1 MSKLKLYCAWFCPFA
16 QRAWI
21 ALLEK
26 GVPFEYIEYN
36 PYAEK
41 TPEFLKLNPR
51 GLVPVLE
58 VGGKSVYESDV
69 CLEFIDEYGGIR
81 NPLLPS
87 NPLERAKI
95 RIVSGFINREIVPL
109 YYSMLLKQD
118 LQVQDKIKS
127 EMLINLKL
135 LMKFKNDSDTFFSGE
150 YFGMADIMLAPFAM
164 RFPVLEYHRGFTI
177 PKTDEYKSVN
187 RWLDACR
194 VRPSVVKTLPEDRK
208 NIMIYQSYADGSA
221 AVRSKL

>member
-58 VGGKSVYESDV
+58 VGGKSVYE
-69 CLEFIDEYGGIR
+69 
-81 NPLLPS
+81 
-87 NPLERAKI
+87 
-95 RIVSGFINREIVPL
+95 
-109 YYSMLLKQD
+109 
-118 LQVQDKIKS
+118 
-127 EMLINLKL
+127 
-135 LMKFKNDSDTFFSGE
+135 
-150 YFGMADIMLAPFAM
+150 
-164 RFPVLEYHRGFTI
+164 
-177 PKTDEYKSVN
+177 
-187 RWLDACR
+187 
-194 VRPSVVKTLPEDRK
+194 
-208 NIMIYQSYADGSA
+208 
-221 AVRSKL
+221 